1 MMSNICW
8 LMVNLIIINK
18 IRLKGEVLYENRLGL
33 Q

>member
-18 IRLKGEVLYENRLGL
+18 IRLKGKVLYENHLGL
-33 Q
+33 